1 MLPITLVLLVVTSVF
16 AAPSVTVTQ
25 YNVND
30 IPPVAD
36 NGKPSSSIENAFD
49 VLSDGGDTN
58 IYILTI
64 RQILND
70 LANQSDPKSQA
81 LAVGQAIAI
90 LGELVYGNP
99 GDACAAAE
107 LVNAYTSGNK
117 AATRVALINFIQS
130 LVANI
135 DAFVQLI
142 LNPNSVRYGSGR
154 RGNCVGGGR
163 SYNFEAAWDSVQSD
177 ADPFLSSLYNEEY
190 CAAKRLYNAFNIRS
204 NNVGAAATA
213 ASLSPVT
220 EIVQRAYAALVNLLG
235 AIGNNGNVIGAA
247 ATAKVEL
254 KRAIV

>member
-1 MLPITLVLLVVTSVF
+1 MLPITIILLVVTSAF

-25 YNVND
+25 YNAND
-30 IPPVAD
+30 IPPVPD

-70 LANQSDPKSQA
+70 LANQSDSKSQA

-90 LGELVYGNP
+90 LGELAYGNP

-117 AATRVALINFIQS
+117 AATRAALGNFIQS

-135 DAFVQLI
+135 DSLVQLI
-142 LNPNSVRYGSGR
+142 LNPNSVRYS
-154 RGNCVGGGR
+154 
-163 SYNFEAAWDSVQSD
+163 FKLQD
-177 ADPFLSSLYNEEY
+177 AVAISKRQRIILVLCLYNEEY

-204 NNVGAAATA
+204 NNVGAAVTA

-220 EIVQRAYAALVNLLG
+220 KVVQRAYSTLANLLR

-247 ATAKVEL
+247 AAAKVEL
-254 KRAIV
+254 LRSL

>member
-1 MLPITLVLLVVTSVF
+1 MLPITLILLVVTSAF

-25 YNVND
+25 YNAND
-30 IPPVAD
+30 IPPVPD
-36 NGKPSSSIENAFD
+36 NGKPSSSIENAFS
-49 VLSDGGDTN
+49 VLNDDGDSN

-70 LANQSDPKSQA
+70 MANQADSKSQS
-81 LAVGQAIAI
+81 LAVGQAIAL
-90 LGELVYGNP
+90 LGELVYGSP
-99 GDACAAAE
+99 GDACTAAE
-107 LVNAYTSGNK
+107 LINAYTSGNK
-117 AATRVALINFIQS
+117 AATRAALVNFIQS

-135 DAFVQLI
+135 DSFVQLI
-142 LNPNSVRYGSGR
+142 LNPNSVRYSSGR

-163 SYNFEAAWDSVQSD
+163 NYNFEAAWDSVLSE

-204 NNVGAAATA
+204 NNVGAAVTA

-220 EIVQRAYAALVNLLG
+220 EVVQKAYGSLTNLLR

-247 ATAKVEL
+247 AAAKVEL
-254 KRAIV
+254 LRSV